1 MIRYR
6 LICDQRHDFE
16 AWFRSS
22 DDCDHQLASGALTC
36 PMCGSATIER
46 GLMAPAVSK
55 GRREPAPMPV
65 PQQAQPEGAG
75 EQAVLAS
82 DPKLAAMVSALREIR
97 DRIVAEADNVG
108 ERFPEEARRIHYGE
122 AEARGIYGQAS
133 ADEAAELLDEGIEL
147 MPLPVFPDERN

>member
-6 LICDQRHDFE
+6 LVCDQRHDFE

-46 GLMAPAVSK
+46 GLMAPSISK
-55 GRREPAPMPV
+55 ARREVTPQAPAPE
-65 PQQAQPEGAG
+65 AQSDSQP
-75 EQAVLAS
+75 VLAP

-97 DRIVAEADNVG
+97 DRIVASSDDVG
-108 ERFPEEARRIHYGE
+108 DRFSEEARRIHYGE
-122 AEARGIYGQAS
+122 SEARGIYGQAS
-133 ADEAAELLDEGIEL
+133 ADEAAELLDEGIQV